1 MDINEDELLAAIRR
15 VLSSTDPGVI
25 VPVGDDAAVVR
36 AGVGDLVLTTDA
48 LVEGTHFDRATST
61 AHDIGSK
68 AIAVNV
74 SDIAAMAASPRYAL
88 CALTLSEDVDAAW
101 TMELFGGMR
110 EACEEFGA
118 ILVGGNVAGGGA
130 VSVVVT
136 LTGEVARGRAVTR
149 AGAKPGDVVAVT
161 GSLGG
166 AAAGLRLANDA
177 LHGAWTDEMR
187 DAIRRQQ
194 HPTPRVGEA
203 QVLARHGATAM
214 IDVSDGLALDLSR
227 MCDASDVG
235 VRLNLQDVPVHL
247 AAAEGEAVGGGEDY
261 ELLATMPSAAAAAAS
276 AAELRELFGVPL
288 TTIGTIVVNGLEAI
302 DAAGRSRPLER
313 SGWNHFA

>member
-1 MDINEDELLAAIRR
+1 MDINEDELLVAIRR
-15 VLSSTDPGVI
+15 VLSSTDADVI
-25 VPVGDDAAVVR
+25 VPVGDDAAVVS

-61 AHDIGSK
+61 AHDVGSK

-74 SDIAAMAASPRYAL
+74 SDIAAMAGSPRYAL

-118 ILVGGNVAGGGA
+118 ILVGGNVARGAA
-130 VSVVVT
+130 VSVVVA
-136 LTGEVARGRAVTR
+136 LTGEVATGRAVTR
-149 AGAKPGDVVAVT
+149 AGAGPGDIVAVT

-166 AAAGLRLANDA
+166 AAAGLRLAKEA
-177 LHGAWTDEMR
+177 LQGAWTDEVR

-214 IDVSDGLALDLSR
+214 IDVSDGLALDLAR
-227 MCDASDVG
+227 MCDASGVG
-235 VRLNLQDVPVHL
+235 VRLNLADVPVHP
-247 AAAEGEAVGGGEDY
+247 AAAEGEALGGGEDY
-261 ELLATMPSAAAAAAS
+261 ELLATMPSAAAAADA

-288 TTIGTIVVNGLEAI
+288 TTIGTMVANGLEVI
-302 DAAGRSRPLER
+302 DAAGRNRPLER
-313 SGWNHFA
+313 RGWDHFA

>member
-118 ILVGGNVAGGGA
+118 MLVGGNVAGGAA

-166 AAAGLRLANDA
+166 AAAGLRLATDA
-177 LHGAWTDEMR
+177 FHGAWTDEMR

-214 IDVSDGLALDLSR
+214 IDVSDGLAR
-227 MCDASDVG
+227 DARRIAEASGVG
-235 VRLNLQDVPVHL
+235 IDFD
-247 AAAEGEAVGGGEDY
+247 AAALGPDLRVALAGAEDHG
-261 ELLATMPSAAAAAAS
+261 LLATFPAGAHVPDPFEVVGRVVDGPGEISVD
-276 AAELRELFGVPL
+276 GVRAGADGWDPYS
-288 TTIGTIVVNGLEAI
+288 GW
-302 DAAGRSRPLER
+302 DGRS
-313 SGWNHFA
+313 G